1 MMLGHALLAF
11 AVVALVAAR
20 GGWSDDR
27 ALALGA
33 LAGLFAAV
41 PDADMVY
48 AIAGPFGADVG
59 GVFDATQA
67 FWATSTLVHRT
78 VTHSLVVAVPA
89 AAAFAAVA
97 WRRHRYVGRA
107 VGATLGVALVTVA
120 WTESGLLGG
129 LVMAAF
135 VASGLAVGLAAVRY
149 TDFDASTVLAAA
161 LFGLASHPFGD
172 VFTGEPPAFFYPLD
186 ATLLPAR
193 VVFSPDP
200 TLHLLGAFAVE
211 LATVWLAVAVY
222 VRLRQGD
229 RGLRAYADRTA
240 VVGAVYAVA
249 VLVFPPPTLDVSY
262 HFVFSILAVG
272 TVVCTPSLRRAVRRR
287 LDAVDAAVDAAV
299 RDGLASDELLRAAV
313 TGTTTVTVALAG
325 YVVAYLA
332 L

>member
-11 AVVALVAAR
+11 AFVAWVAAR

-48 AIAGPFGADVG
+48 AVAGPFGTDVG

-89 AAAFAAVA
+89 AVAFAAVA
-97 WRRHRYVGRA
+97 WRTHRHVGRA
-107 VGATLGVALVTVA
+107 VGVTLAIALVTVA

-135 VASGLAVGLAAVRY
+135 VVSGLAVGLAAVRF
-149 TDFDASTVLAAA
+149 TDFDAPTVLAAA

-193 VVFSPDP
+193 VVFSQDP

-222 VRLRQGD
+222 VRLREGD
-229 RGLRAYADRTA
+229 RGLRTYADRTA
-240 VVGAVYAVA
+240 VVGAVYAFA

-272 TVVCTPSLRRAVRRR
+272 TVVCTPSLRRALRRR
-287 LDAVDAAVDAAV
+287 LDAVDAAV

-313 TGTTTVTVALAG
+313 TGTTTVTVALTG